1 MSDTKRANPRSYD
14 AERRNEWDKEGVGA
28 HDRKCFTFWPKKR
41 QEARREKAKERK
53 NQKFEIRYCMCL
65 ATCL

>member
-1 MSDTKRANPRSYD
+1 MMPSGETSGIRRASGLMIENALHFGQR
-14 AERRNEWDKEGVGA
+14 
-28 HDRKCFTFWPKKR
+28 KR

-53 NQKFEIRYCMCL
+53 NQKFEIRYCMCS